1 MAKQKKLQQY
11 IFKINSTLLRKNN
24 WNLTLPLNRARKTTG
39 LVVALADS
47 QILSW
52 FDDTVTPDSLFE
64 NITTENYVFKSKF
77 LDKRILIP
85 KGSKVIKAFKHFFNS
100 KELLSYV

>member
-24 WNLTLPLNRARKTTG
+24 WDLTLPLNRARKTTG

-52 FDDTVTPDSLFE
+52 INELNGTEDYDIQAKEIQRQIKDIKKALLF
-64 NITTENYVFKSKF
+64 NNAFCYN
-77 LDKRILIP
+77 LD
-85 KGSKVIKAFKHFFNS
+85 
-100 KELLSYV
+100 